1 METIEAIN
9 KRLEDVY
16 GKDTVTGRAIWRVVW
31 SNDEM
36 EKQFL
41 SFTPDG
47 VELIYPQWFEVPK
60 YKMIGIEDTYIL
72 ERLVLVP
79 DISAGDI
86 TVRMSYE
93 PMWPF
98 RDRNG
103 FPLPPKW
110 EVCEFVIYN
119 VYQRL
124 GKPAPVYKDPDAS
137 SSTEEHLAK
146 ENVRLV
152 KLMEDL
158 FGNETNTGDA
168 LAYREGVSVPNNYER
183 KQ

>member
-1 METIEAIN
+1 MEAIETIN
-9 KRLEDVY
+9 SRLEDIY
-16 GKDTVTGRAIWRVVW
+16 GKDTVSGRAIWRVVW

-36 EKQFL
+36 EKQL
-41 SFTPDG
+41 LHYTPEG
-47 VELIYPQWFEVPK
+47 IELLHPKWFEVPK
-60 YKMIGIEDTYIL
+60 YGMIGIKDTYVL

-79 DISAGDI
+79 EINLDDV
-86 TVRMSYE
+86 TVKMSYE
-93 PMWPF
+93 PMWMF
-98 RDRNG
+98 QDKNG

-119 VYQRL
+119 LYQKL

-137 SSTEEHLAK
+137 SSKEEHLAK
-146 ENVRLV
+146 ENMRIT
-152 KLMEDL
+152 KLQEDL